1 VQVFSG
7 MLEAK
12 INKKR
17 LLQTGAQDSIACMVG
32 STVIAGRLFPDIPF
46 NSILKRDSWL
56 TGT

>member
-17 LLQTGAQDSIACMVG
+17 LLQTGAQDSVACMVG

-46 NSILKRDSWL
+46 NSILKRDS
-56 TGT
+56 